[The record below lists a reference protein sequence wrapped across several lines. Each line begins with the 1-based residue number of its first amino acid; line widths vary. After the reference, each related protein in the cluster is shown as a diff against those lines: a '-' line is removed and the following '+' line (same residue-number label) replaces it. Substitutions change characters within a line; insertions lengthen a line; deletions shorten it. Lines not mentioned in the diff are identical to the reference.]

1 MYFPILSYLN
11 QLTNVS
17 TCRTKVFEYI
27 SGAEL
32 GKPTGFMDGAF
43 HMAIVDPKNTESAS
57 IGEPVDALLWKENDQ
72 RKFEAKVAEF
82 GFVANE
88 DEI

>member
-1 MYFPILSYLN
+1 
-11 QLTNVS
+11 
-17 TCRTKVFEYI
+17 
-27 SGAEL
+27 
-32 GKPTGFMDGAF
+32 MDGAF

-72 RKFEAKVAEF
+72 RKFEAKVVEF